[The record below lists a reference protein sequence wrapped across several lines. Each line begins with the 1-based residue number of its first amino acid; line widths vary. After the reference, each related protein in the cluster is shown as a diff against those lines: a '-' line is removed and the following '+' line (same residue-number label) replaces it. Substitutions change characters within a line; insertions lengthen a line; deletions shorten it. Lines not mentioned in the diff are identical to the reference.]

1 MVVADK
7 KLPVSVPVKSTE
19 AVLVNSR
26 GALSSTSSTV
36 IVFEISAMDQPTIE
50 KVKSALEQKAG
61 QMIQTVEVPCEEL
74 EELSKESEDKLMSL
88 QCADVLVTVE
98 IGKPALLLVLLL
110 YFSVLRKR
118 PPCCPMQ

>member
-1 MVVADK
+1 VVVADK